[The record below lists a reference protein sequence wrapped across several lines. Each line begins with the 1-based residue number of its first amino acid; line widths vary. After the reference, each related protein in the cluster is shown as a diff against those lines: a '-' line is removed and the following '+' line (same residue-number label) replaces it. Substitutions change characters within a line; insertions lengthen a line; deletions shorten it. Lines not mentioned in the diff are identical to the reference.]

1 MSKKHKKKK
10 LQLKARNVVALN
22 PLLQKS
28 AVHEK
33 SGKAKRT
40 AAKIQLKKTWF
51 ERVAAIAAAG
61 QSQVFRPTFFE
72 AAHNC

>member
-10 LQLKARNVVALN
+10 PQLKERNVVAMN
-22 PLLQKS
+22 PLLRKA

-33 SGKAKRT
+33 TGKAKRT
-40 AAKIQLKKTWF
+40 AAKIQLKKNWL
-51 ERVAAIAAAG
+51 ERAAAIAAAG

-72 AAHNC
+72 CAHTC